1 MSLRLIE
8 VFLPERY
15 QAEVETLLTN
25 AELVET
31 WYTPHLQSQ
40 MGVRLLVESTKVET
54 IVDQF
59 ANHFEGVEEFR
70 LLLLSV
76 EASVPSP
83 TQAKKTPEI
92 ESLTTDIREDL
103 NPQAARLNRE
113 EIFDRMASSAN
124 VSWVQLA
131 MILLSS
137 TIAAIGILRDNQAVV
152 IGAMVIAPLLKPNM
166 ALAVAT
172 TLGKRQFVLRALL
185 SGLLGIGLALLL
197 AIAIGYSVPVSLE
210 SSEIA
215 SRLHVGWADGILA
228 LASGTAGAIALTSEE
243 RSSIVGVMVSVAL
256 LPPLVVLG
264 LLMGAG
270 YWPQA
275 LGAALLTTANLICLN
290 LSAVTTFWLQDVR
303 PRQQQDLPKA
313 EQTTWVAYSIWILLL
328 LGLVGVVVTVRAYDL
343 QSY

>member
-1 MSLRLIE
+1 
-8 VFLPERY
+8 
-15 QAEVETLLTN
+15 
-25 AELVET
+25 
-31 WYTPHLQSQ
+31 
-40 MGVRLLVESTKVET
+40 
-54 IVDQF
+54 
-59 ANHFEGVEEFR
+59 
-70 LLLLSV
+70 
-76 EASVPSP
+76 
-83 TQAKKTPEI
+83 
-92 ESLTTDIREDL
+92 
-103 NPQAARLNRE
+103 
-113 EIFDRMASSAN
+113 
-124 VSWVQLA
+124 
-131 MILLSS
+131 
-137 TIAAIGILRDNQAVV
+137 
-152 IGAMVIAPLLKPNM
+152 
-166 ALAVAT
+166 LAVAT

-303 PRQQQDLPKA
+303 PRQQQDVPKA